1 VAFDLP
7 RDVIISLSDV
17 RVALDAAPHPFAL
30 ANVAASAAN
39 WEREKALKPALY
51 DGEIALL
58 SELRLDGDR
67 LVGRCHIVRYSTFLY
82 WRTRR
87 DAGAGHAYTHAMLVS
102 SDNALI
108 AARMGDHTVNAGLVY
123 FAAGSFEPVDFV
135 GGIADLAGNMRR
147 EVLEETGI
155 DLADVAHEPTW
166 HAVAKDSGTVVF
178 RRYFLDAPADE
189 IAERIRTTIAAQDE
203 PEISGAVVIRNQ
215 ADRPERLTPQMHDL
229 IDWHFATPRRW

>member
-1 VAFDLP
+1 MAFDLP
-7 RDVIISLSDV
+7 RDVVLSLSDV
-17 RVALDAAPHPFAL
+17 KVELDPAPHPFAL
-30 ANVAASAAN
+30 ANEAAAAAN
-39 WEREKALKPALY
+39 WVRERALKPALY

-58 SELRLDGDR
+58 SALRLDADR
-67 LVGRCHIVRYSTFLY
+67 LVGRCHIVQYSTFLY
-82 WRTRR
+82 WRTLR

-108 AARMGDHTVNAGLVY
+108 AAEMGAHTVNAGLVY

-155 DLADVAHEPTW
+155 DLADVAYEPTW
-166 HAVAKDSGTVVF
+166 QAVAKDSGTVVF

-189 IAERIRTTIAAQDE
+189 IAEGIRATIAAQDE
-203 PEISGAVVIRNQ
+203 PEIDGPVVIRS
-215 ADRPERLTPQMHDL
+215 AGVRPARLTPQMHDL
-229 IDWHFATPRRW
+229 IDWHFRTPPRR

>member
-1 VAFDLP
+1 MAFNLP
-7 RDVIISLSDV
+7 RDVVLSISDV
-17 RVALDAAPHPFAL
+17 RIELDPAPHPFAL
-30 ANVAASAAN
+30 ANAAASAAN
-39 WEREKALKPALY
+39 WERETAMKPALY

-82 WRTRR
+82 WRTLRAA
-87 DAGAGHAYTHAMLVS
+87 DAGHAFTHAVLVS

-108 AARMGDHTVNAGLVY
+108 AAEMGGHTINAGLVY

-166 HAVAKDSGTVVF
+166 QAVAKESGTVVF
-178 RRYFLDAPADE
+178 RRYFLDAPADD
-189 IAERIRTTIAAQDE
+189 IAERIRATIAAQDE
-203 PEISGAVVIRNQ
+203 PEIAGPVIIRGP
-215 ADRPERLTPQMHDL
+215 DVRPALLTPQMHDL
-229 IDWHFATPRRW
+229 IDWHFANPRRA